1 MIRTSLAL
9 IVLLAALPAA
19 AQDAAPA
26 PETPPS
32 TEKPDLREGFDL
44 MEEGGKLILR
54 HLFEEMEPALRDIEG
69 ALKEAEPM
77 LRDLMTLMGE
87 VDNYNAPEM
96 LPNGDIIIRRKTP
109 LENTPEGE
117 TEL

>member
-1 MIRTSLAL
+1 MRTSLAL

-69 ALKEAEPM
+69 ALKAAEPM

-109 LENTPEGE
+109 RDKTPEGE

>member
-1 MIRTSLAL
+1 
-9 IVLLAALPAA
+9 
-19 AQDAAPA
+19 
-26 PETPPS
+26 
-32 TEKPDLREGFDL
+32 
-44 MEEGGKLILR
+44 
-54 HLFEEMEPALRDIEG
+54 
-69 ALKEAEPM
+69 M